1 MTGPAAFWR
10 LHSFETL
17 GSTSDL
23 CRDLARQG
31 EPEGYAVMARRQ
43 TAGRGSRGRDWVS
56 APGNLFLSCLLRP
69 ADRPRDAGLWALLAG
84 VAVAECL
91 ASADVKLKWPN
102 DILHRGAKLGGILVE
117 TELRTNAV
125 LDYLVIGIGLN
136 LGSAPDLAD
145 RSVAS
150 LDGRISPEQL
160 APRLLDR
167 INHWRQVR
175 MLEDWRP
182 IREAWLSHALPVG
195 TAMTLRRG
203 ELLVGGDFAGLAE
216 DGSLLLQT
224 GGRVHAF
231 STGEIWLQPRQGP
244 DGQETTQC

>member
-1 MTGPAAFWR
+1 
-10 LHSFETL
+10 
-17 GSTSDL
+17 
-23 CRDLARQG
+23 
-31 EPEGYAVMARRQ
+31 MARTQ
-43 TAGRGSRGRDWVS
+43 TAGRGSRGRGWVS
-56 APGNLFLSCLLRP
+56 PPGNLFLSLLLRP
-69 ADRPRDAGLWALLAG
+69 TTPPREAGLWALLAG
-84 VAVAECL
+84 VAVADAL
-91 ASADVKLKWPN
+91 AEFTVALKWPN
-102 DILHRGAKLGGILVE
+102 DILRDGAKLGGILVE
-117 TELRTNAV
+117 SQLSTGAA
-125 LDYLVIGIGLN
+125 LDFLVIGIGLN

-150 LDGRISPEQL
+150 LDGRITPEQL